1 MRLRFLLASPVPEED
16 EDRRIARVDDVRVG
30 RDEQRLDAPDR
41 LAHLQHPTPDFTQSN
56 RKNQSRTWSTS
67 QVLHVLK
74 SPLLAC
80 SAPEIRVIYF
90 FNCPA
95 SDGQDQQRLEAPDR
109 LAHLHGLRAE
119 GGGSRAE
126 GWGLIDES

>member
-41 LAHLQHPTPDFTQSN
+41 LAHLQHTTPDFTQSN

-80 SAPEIRVIYF
+80 FATEIREIYF
-90 FNCPA
+90 FNCSA
-95 SDGQDQQRLEAPDR
+95 SDGQDVRAPDR

-126 GWGLIDES
+126 GWGLIDER